1 MGRGRFVL
9 RPAVG
14 RVPAPFAIACNG
26 RFVLHSRGHAPLL
39 ALYALRA
46 KDEMTV
52 ICTGAIKA
60 GRRHFYGA
68 FSSP

>member
-26 RFVLHSRGHAPLL
+26 SFVLHSEDMRPCLHCMHCA
-39 ALYALRA
+39 
-46 KDEMTV
+46 
-52 ICTGAIKA
+52 
-60 GRRHFYGA
+60 RRTR
-68 FSSP
+68 

>member
-1 MGRGRFVL
+1 MGSGADGIRCRW
-9 RPAVG
+9 
-14 RVPAPFAIACNG
+14 VPAPFAIACNG
-26 RFVLHSRGHAPLL
+26 RFVLHAGDMRPCF

-46 KDEMTV
+46 KGEMTV
-52 ICTGAIKA
+52 ICTGAITA